1 MSISISDT
9 PSDFPKRLRQLL
21 AIKMNGAVVVEYG
34 IETKLRDAS
43 DGTWHGGVKESV
55 AKEKVREM
63 GKHVDD
69 SDLSVAKEGG
79 YGYLFFNVSS
89 RFSLHRARWK
99 MQ

>member
-9 PSDFPKRLRQLL
+9 PFDFPKRLRQLL

>member
-1 MSISISDT
+1 
-9 PSDFPKRLRQLL
+9 
-21 AIKMNGAVVVEYG
+21 MNGAVVVEYG